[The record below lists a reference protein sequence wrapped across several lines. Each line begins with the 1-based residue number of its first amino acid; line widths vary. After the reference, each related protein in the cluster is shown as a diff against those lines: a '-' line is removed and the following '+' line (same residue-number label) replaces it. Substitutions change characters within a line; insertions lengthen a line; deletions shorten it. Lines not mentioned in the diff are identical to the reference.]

1 MLAIVEL
8 FLYPS
13 FSSKKHSEL
22 WPASPL
28 EQFTVVSLA
37 SLCVR
42 IALELLEEFSVE
54 LLETVSELLNGV
66 SLEQLCIFTALLVGL
81 SAELLEDGS
90 LSLSTLSH
98 VDDFFRYCKE

>member
-1 MLAIVEL
+1 LLAIVEF

-13 FSSKKHSEL
+13 CSCKKHSEL
-22 WPASPL
+22 LPAFPL

-66 SLEQLCIFTALLVGL
+66 SLELLFIITALLVGL
-81 SAELLEDGS
+81 LAELLEGGS
-90 LSLSTLSH
+90 LSLL
-98 VDDFFRYCKE
+98 